1 MFTIIY
7 ILAYF
12 AFLRL
17 SKKEDV
23 PFLDKILLFVIALD
37 FYLGFQ
43 IFVFSHIHEKYGV
56 NGPPL
61 ILREYDPI
69 SGTEINRTTYPLA
82 VRGDYYQSILALSQ
96 IQHTVLQYIFV
107 ILMILA
113 MLSFLYI
120 STKKFIN
127 SDKEI

>member
-1 MFTIIY
+1 MFTILY

-12 AFLRL
+12 AFLHL
-17 SKKEDV
+17 SKREDV
-23 PFLDKILLFVIALD
+23 PFLDRVLLFVIALD

-43 IFVFSHIHEKYGV
+43 IFVFSHVHEKYGV

-69 SGTEINRTTYPLA
+69 LDIEVNRTTYPLA
-82 VRGDYYQSILALSQ
+82 VRGDYYQSVLALSQ
-96 IQHTVLQYIFV
+96 IQHTVLQYIFI
-107 ILMILA
+107 ILMALA
-113 MLSFLYI
+113 IIYFTYI

-127 SDKEI
+127 SNKEI